1 MSAASWLSHLPLP
14 SATPT
19 FSSPATATT
28 RTEPLSSNQTAI
40 TPCRLLTPSDR
51 PAGDLPSIGT
61 MGQSD
66 QTFSLRRRLCT
77 DETEGIR
84 PRDSPPFRH
93 QSKSGM
99 SSSTDQVTADISP
112 SKRIRPEMAVWPEPS
127 TSLAR
132 EHMASKLIC
141 LSLKCSSSRSQLLLI
156 VIVKYANNGKSIVSK
171 GANKKMEEG
180 DSLYIQEQPQQLQS
194 NVIIPWGLFLKSA
207 PKITGTSALDILLM
221 TESEAQQ
228 FRQKNSTE
236 LLASGSLKF
245 HGQQGPSSSMQTCRP
260 SPPLSASAAQGAES
274 QASPEEADRSTS
286 LMRCQPREHI
296 PTKAVPGVS
305 TTSTL
310 ETSCDNPST
319 SGVTDV
325 TVAAAFPAEHISQSS
340 FRPSEAAK
348 CRKVYGAVNKILYKI
363 PFSSAVRPVLMYAS
377 VRVCTPLVP
386 LRSASIASLLL
397 LLLLLSR
404 SNLLLQLVI

>member
-1 MSAASWLSHLPLP
+1 MCIVRLDYSNRVVNKGLEDIFPDDPNLCSEVTEGVTATALSTAAAEPTCNISSSDQTGNDLPVAPTTGIRARAISLHSVITSHKEPSESSGGPPSVTTTTGIASVVRRPHRYSEGSSSHSQWEASSQRFRMSAASWLSHLPLP

-132 EHMASKLIC
+132 EHM
-141 LSLKCSSSRSQLLLI
+141 
-156 VIVKYANNGKSIVSK
+156 
-171 GANKKMEEG
+171 
-180 DSLYIQEQPQQLQS
+180 QEQPQQLQS

-236 LLASGSLKF
+236 LL
-245 HGQQGPSSSMQTCRP
+245 
-260 SPPLSASAAQGAES
+260 
-274 QASPEEADRSTS
+274 
-286 LMRCQPREHI
+286 
-296 PTKAVPGVS
+296 
-305 TTSTL
+305 
-310 ETSCDNPST
+310 
-319 SGVTDV
+319 
-325 TVAAAFPAEHISQSS
+325 
-340 FRPSEAAK
+340 
-348 CRKVYGAVNKILYKI
+348 
-363 PFSSAVRPVLMYAS
+363 
-377 VRVCTPLVP
+377 
-386 LRSASIASLLL
+386 
-397 LLLLLSR
+397 
-404 SNLLLQLVI
+404 